1 MAKPKVIPELWKPA
15 GNKAP
20 GPGLPLPRRDASVKM
35 PPMPEAPRPA
45 PPPAPAAGLGWM
57 LALPKLGTALLI
69 IAVIALLWLL
79 HRNDQQEQRATLIS
93 DVLWLEQNLRFHLSG
108 TESQLQQ
115 LAQDLGQDDL
125 QGIFRLRGQHLLNS
139 TAELTRLSL
148 VHERLQVVD
157 TLPAQAPVS
166 LRPEYRDLYEQ
177 ARALGRP
184 SYGRPSLGKEGAK
197 QTLLIPV
204 FSRRHFNGF
213 MLAELDLEVLLRNQV
228 PWWFAEKYQV
238 RLIDDSGTE
247 YASKS
252 KVAGT
257 PSLNYLLPLDP
268 PGYGLALEVTAY
280 GNQDNTAQRIL
291 AVAIVCL
298 SLGVFWSLW
307 AIRRLIRRRME
318 VEAALREEHAFRQA
332 MEDSLTAGMR
342 ARDLEG
348 AIVYVNPAF
357 CRMTGFSAPELI
369 GHKPPMPYWD
379 PDEIEETMA
388 LNRAVLS
395 GNAPSDGFEINFR
408 RKDGSPFRALIY
420 EAPLID
426 GSGRHV
432 GWMGSVLDVTE
443 KRRAEELARQQ
454 QEKLQFTS
462 RLVTMGEMAST
473 LAHEL
478 NQPLAAIASYATGCA
493 NRLAG
498 DSWQTEEIRAALDKL
513 SRQAQRAGEIIRRVQ
528 TFVRKSEPKLQP
540 CHLENVIEDSLA
552 LVEADARTRGIVI
565 EFQPEA
571 ALPPIMADQV
581 MIEQVLLNLLRNA
594 MDAMT
599 DIPLPERR
607 IAIQVRNLPQEV
619 EVQVRDQGCGLPPET
634 ARRLFE
640 AFFTTKPDGMG
651 IGLSICRSIIEFHR
665 GRLWYEPNR
674 QGPGSRGTTF
684 IFTLPKEAHDDAPRS
699 PGG

>member
-1 MAKPKVIPELWKPA
+1 MKLWKPA
-15 GNKAP
+15 AP
-20 GPGLPLPRRDASVKM
+20 NSAATPCHRSRAPASVKM
-35 PPMPEAPRPA
+35 PGMSEASTVSA
-45 PPPAPAAGLGWM
+45 HAQGLGWM

-69 IAVIALLWLL
+69 VAVIALLWLL
-79 HRNDQQEQRATLIS
+79 HRNDLQEQRATLIS

-108 TESQLQQ
+108 SESQLQQ
-115 LAQDLGQDDL
+115 LAQDLGQDD
-125 QGIFRLRGQHLLNS
+125 QQRIFRLRGQHLLNNA
-139 TAELTRLSL
+139 AELTRLSL
-148 VHERLQVVD
+148 VDERLRVID
-157 TLPAQAPVS
+157 TLPAKAPVT

-184 SYGRPSLGKEGAK
+184 SYARPSLGKEGAK
-197 QTLLIPV
+197 QSVLIPIYG
-204 FSRRHFNGF
+204 RRNFNGF
-213 MLAELDLEVLLRNQV
+213 MLAELDLQVLLRNQV

-247 YASKS
+247 YAAKS

-268 PGYGLALEVTAY
+268 PGYGLGLEVTAY
-280 GNQDNTAQRIL
+280 GSRDNTAQRIL

-348 AIVYVNPAF
+348 AIIYVNPAF
-357 CRMTGFSAPELI
+357 CRMTGFTAEELI

-426 GSGRHV
+426 GSGQHV

-454 QEKLQFTS
+454 QEKLQFTA

-478 NQPLAAIASYATGCA
+478 NQPLAAIASYAAGCA
-493 NRLAG
+493 NRLASG
-498 DSWQTEEIRAALDKL
+498 RWQPEEIRAALDKL
-513 SRQAQRAGEIIRRVQ
+513 GRQAQRAGEIIRRVQ
-528 TFVRKSEPKLQP
+528 AFVRKSEPKLQP
-540 CHLENVIEDSLA
+540 CRLESVIEDSLV
-552 LVEADARTRGIVI
+552 LVEADARTRGISI
-565 EFQPEA
+565 DFQPEM

-594 MDAMT
+594 MDALADT
-599 DIPLPERR
+599 PAPERR
-607 IAIQVRNLPQEV
+607 ITLQVRNLPQEV
-619 EVQVRDQGCGLPPET
+619 EVRVRDQGAGLAPE
-634 ARRLFE
+634 AAQRLFE

-674 QGPGSRGTTF
+674 HPPGSRGTTF
-684 IFTLPKEAHDDAPRS
+684 IFTLPKEAHDDPPRP

>member
-1 MAKPKVIPELWKPA
+1 MSLPA
-15 GNKAP
+15 
-20 GPGLPLPRRDASVKM
+20 S
-35 PPMPEAPRPA
+35 PPT
-45 PPPAPAAGLGWM
+45 PPSQTTGGLGWM
-57 LALPKLGTALLI
+57 LALPKLGAVLLI
-69 IAVIALLWLL
+69 VAVISLLWLL
-79 HRNDQQEQRATLIS
+79 HRNDQEEQRATLIS
-93 DVLWLEQNLRFHLSG
+93 DVLWLEQNLRFHLSS

-115 LAQDLGQDDL
+115 LALDLSQEQSKGL
-125 QGIFRLRGQHLLNS
+125 FRLRGQHLLNS
-139 TAELTRLSL
+139 IAEVTRLSL
-148 VHERLQVVD
+148 VNDQLQATD
-157 TLPAQAPVS
+157 TLPAQAQAP
-166 LRPEYRDLYEQ
+166 LRPEYRDLFEQ
-177 ARALGRP
+177 SKALGRP
-184 SYGRPSLGKEGAK
+184 SYGRPSLGNEGAK
-197 QTLLIPV
+197 QSLLIPV
-204 FSRRHFNGF
+204 LSQRHFSGF
-213 MLAELDLEVLLRNQV
+213 VLAELDLEVLLRNQV

-268 PGYGLALEVTAY
+268 PGYGMALEVTAY
-280 GNQDNTAQRIL
+280 RSQSNTAQRIL

-298 SLGVFWSLW
+298 AIGVFWSLW
-307 AIRRLIRRRME
+307 AIRKLIRRRLE

-348 AIVYVNPAF
+348 TIVYVNPAF
-357 CRMTGFSAPELI
+357 CRMTGFSAQELI
-369 GHKPPMPYWD
+369 GHRPPMPYWD
-379 PDEIEETMA
+379 PDEIAETMA
-388 LNRAVLS
+388 LNQAVLS

-426 GSGRHV
+426 GNGKHV

-493 NRLAG
+493 NRLEG
-498 DSWQTEEIRAALDKL
+498 GNWQASEIQAALTKL
-513 SRQAQRAGEIIRRVQ
+513 SHQAQRAGQIIRRVQ
-528 TFVRKSEPKLQP
+528 TFVRKSEPKLQA
-540 CHLENVIEDSLA
+540 CHLEGVVEDSLA
-552 LVEADARTRGIVI
+552 LVEADARAHGISI
-565 EFQPEA
+565 DFQMSAP
-571 ALPPIMADQV
+571 LPPIMADQV

-594 MDAMT
+594 MDAMQ
-599 DIPLPERR
+599 DNPPQQRR
-607 IAIQVRNLPQEV
+607 ISIQINNQPQEM
-619 EVQVRDQGCGLPPET
+619 EVRVSDLGCGLPPET
-634 ARRLFE
+634 AQRLFE
-640 AFFTTKPDGMG
+640 AFYTTKPDGMG

-674 QGPGSRGTTF
+674 QSPEPRGTTF
-684 IFTLPKEAHDDAPRS
+684 IFTLPKDAYADAPCP
-699 PGG
+699 PG

>member
-1 MAKPKVIPELWKPA
+1 
-15 GNKAP
+15 
-20 GPGLPLPRRDASVKM
+20 
-35 PPMPEAPRPA
+35 
-45 PPPAPAAGLGWM
+45 M
-57 LALPKLGTALLI
+57 LALPKLGTALLVL
-69 IAVIALLWLL
+69 AVIALLWLL

-93 DVLWLEQNLRFHLSG
+93 DVLWLEQNLRFHLSS

-115 LAQDLGQDDL
+115 LAQDLDGENLLD
-125 QGIFRLRGQHLLNS
+125 IFRLRGQHLRNS
-139 TAELTRLSL
+139 TPELTRLSL
-148 VHERLQVVD
+148 VRERLQVAE
-157 TLPAQAPVS
+157 TLPAQAPIS
-166 LRPEYRDLYEQ
+166 LRPEYRDLYAQ

-184 SYGRPSLGKEGAK
+184 SYGPPALGREGTK
-197 QTLLIPV
+197 QPLLIPV
-204 FSRRHFNGF
+204 FSRRHFQGF

-228 PWWFAEKYQV
+228 PWWFAEKYRV
-238 RLIDDSGTE
+238 RLIDDNGTE

-252 KVAGT
+252 RVEGT

-280 GNQDNTAQRIL
+280 RNPNNTAQRIL

-307 AIRRLIRRRME
+307 AIRRLIRRRLE

-348 AIVYVNPAF
+348 TIIYVNPAF
-357 CRMTGFSAPELI
+357 CRMTGFSAQELI

-395 GNAPSDGFEINFR
+395 GKAPSDGFEINFR

-498 DSWQTEEIRAALDKL
+498 DNWQAEEIRVALDKL

-540 CHLENVIEDSLA
+540 CHLEHVIEDSLA
-552 LVEADARTRGIVI
+552 LLEADARARNVTI
-565 EFQPEA
+565 EFEPA
-571 ALPPIMADQV
+571 ADQPPIMADQV
-581 MIEQVLLNLLRNA
+581 MVEQVLLNLLRNA
-594 MDAMT
+594 MDAMSDT
-599 DIPLPERR
+599 PLPERR
-607 IAIQVRNLPQEV
+607 IVIEVRNLPQEV

-665 GRLWYEPNR
+665 GRLWFEPNR
-674 QGPGSRGTTF
+674 QGPGCRGTTF
-684 IFTLPKEAHDDAPRS
+684 IFTLPKDAHDDTPCPS
-699 PGG
+699 GG

>member
-1 MAKPKVIPELWKPA
+1 MKLWKPA
-15 GNKAP
+15 AP
-20 GPGLPLPRRDASVKM
+20 NSAATPCHRSRAPASVKM
-35 PPMPEAPRPA
+35 PGMSEASTVSA
-45 PPPAPAAGLGWM
+45 HAQGLGWM

-69 IAVIALLWLL
+69 VAVIALLWLL
-79 HRNDQQEQRATLIS
+79 HRNDLQEQRATLIS

-108 TESQLQQ
+108 SESQLQQ
-115 LAQDLGQDDL
+115 LAQDLGQDD
-125 QGIFRLRGQHLLNS
+125 QQRIFRLRGQHLLNNA
-139 TAELTRLSL
+139 AELTRLSL
-148 VHERLQVVD
+148 VDERLRVID
-157 TLPAQAPVS
+157 TLPAKAPVT

-184 SYGRPSLGKEGAK
+184 SYARPSLGKEGAK
-197 QTLLIPV
+197 QSVLIPIYG
-204 FSRRHFNGF
+204 RRNFNGF
-213 MLAELDLEVLLRNQV
+213 MLAELDLQVLLRNQV

-247 YASKS
+247 YAAKS

-268 PGYGLALEVTAY
+268 PGYGLGLEVTAY
-280 GNQDNTAQRIL
+280 GSRDNTAQRIL

-348 AIVYVNPAF
+348 AIIYVNPAF
-357 CRMTGFSAPELI
+357 CRMTGFTAAELI

-426 GSGRHV
+426 GSGQHV

-454 QEKLQFTS
+454 QEKLQFTA

-478 NQPLAAIASYATGCA
+478 NQPLAAIASYAAGCA
-493 NRLAG
+493 NRLAS
-498 DSWQTEEIRAALDKL
+498 DRWQPEEIRAALDKL
-513 SRQAQRAGEIIRRVQ
+513 GRQAQRAGEIIRRVQ
-528 TFVRKSEPKLQP
+528 SFVRKSEPKLQP
-540 CHLENVIEDSLA
+540 CRLESVIEDSLV
-552 LVEADARTRGIVI
+552 LVEADARTRGISI
-565 EFQPEA
+565 DFQPEM

-594 MDAMT
+594 MDALADT
-599 DIPLPERR
+599 PAPERR
-607 IAIQVRNLPQEV
+607 ITLQVRNLPQEV
-619 EVQVRDQGCGLPPET
+619 EVRVRDQGAGLAPE
-634 ARRLFE
+634 AAQRLFE

-674 QGPGSRGTTF
+674 HPPGSRGTTF
-684 IFTLPKEAHDDAPRS
+684 IFTLPKEAHDDPPRP